1 MVILVFALPEEAR
14 VVQRRI
20 RWHKSPVGNP
30 RGLFAEQEVTL
41 AFVGVSAV
49 RIGELERSIE
59 HIKPRM
65 IISSGFAG
73 GSRSLLEAGDFVLST
88 NYTDADMR
96 KLLSQHQKIID
107 AAGPFIQVE
116 RVATASDKW
125 SLNRSHGACA
135 VDMESETIADLC
147 RRKGIS
153 LVTARMISDAIDEA
167 IPAVFTQRKVSRL
180 SDLHGAV
187 GFAARMLN
195 LTGKLADQLETLVR
209 ALPAKRDLVGR
220 KTRRA
225 DDSIA
230 LSD

>member
-30 RGLFAEQEVTL
+30 RGLFAGQEVSL

-49 RIGELERSIE
+49 RIGELERSLE
-59 HIKPRM
+59 QIKPRM

-73 GSRSLLEAGDFVLST
+73 GTRSLLEAGDFVLST
-88 NYTDADMR
+88 NYTDADIR
-96 KLLSQHQKIID
+96 KSLSQHQKIFD
-107 AAGPFIQVE
+107 AAGPFAQVE
-116 RVATASDKW
+116 SVASASDKW
-125 SLNRSHGACA
+125 SLNVPKAACA
-135 VDMESETIADLC
+135 SVMESERIAALS

-153 LVTARMISDAIDEA
+153 LVTARIISDAIDEA

-187 GFAARMLN
+187 GFVARMLS
-195 LTGKLADQLETLVR
+195 LTGILADQLETLVR
-209 ALPAKRDLVGR
+209 ALPA
-220 KTRRA
+220 
-225 DDSIA
+225 
-230 LSD
+230 

>member
-20 RWHKSPVGNP
+20 RWHKSPVGNL
-30 RGLFAEQEVTL
+30 RGLFAGQEVSL

-59 HIKPRM
+59 QIKPRM

-73 GSRSLLEAGDFVLST
+73 GTRSLLEAGDFVLST
-88 NYTDADMR
+88 NYTDADIR
-96 KLLSQHQKIID
+96 KSLSQHQKIFD
-107 AAGPFIQVE
+107 AAGPFAQVDS
-116 RVATASDKW
+116 VASASDKW
-125 SLNRSHGACA
+125 SLNHSQGACA
-135 VDMESETIADLC
+135 VDMESETIAGLC

-180 SDLHGAV
+180 SDLHGAA
-187 GFAARMLN
+187 GFVARMLS
-195 LTGKLADQLETLVR
+195 LTGRLADRLEALVEL
-209 ALPAKRDLVGR
+209 LPRSVTG
-220 KTRRA
+220 
-225 DDSIA
+225 
-230 LSD
+230 

>member
-1 MVILVFALPEEAR
+1 MLILVFALPEEAR
-14 VVQRRI
+14 VVRRRI
-20 RWHKSPVGNP
+20 RWHKSPVGVP
-30 RGLFAEQEVTL
+30 RGLFAGQEVSL

-59 HIKPRM
+59 QIKPRM

-73 GSRSLLEAGDFVLST
+73 GTRSLLEAGDFVLST
-88 NYTDADMR
+88 NYTDADIR

-167 IPAVFTQRKVSRL
+167 IPAIFSKRKFSGSKDLGDAAVFA
-180 SDLHGAV
+180 G
-187 GFAARMLN
+187 RMLR
-195 LTGKLADQLETLVR
+195 LTGKLAERLEELVR
-209 ALPAKRDLVGR
+209 ALPRSV
-220 KTRRA
+220 TW
-225 DDSIA
+225 
-230 LSD
+230 